1 MSSGMNAKITWTG
14 LSLGCMIR
22 PLSSRLAGRQ
32 IAERTILQG
41 QDVLVAPA
49 LQAELSMRIPMLSN

>member
-1 MSSGMNAKITWTG
+1 
-14 LSLGCMIR
+14 MIR

-49 LQAELSMRIPMLSN
+49 VQAELSMRIPMLSN